1 MAKHNLKIGI
11 LFFASLIMTACAS
24 SPFNMEGVNQTLKP
38 AQTVD
43 NKTHLNKKAV
53 WGGMIVEVRNFAK
66 NSQIE
71 MLNYPLD
78 SNGEPVRSAQ
88 PQGRFIIKVEGF
100 LDPAQYS
107 SGRWLSVLGAVL
119 PSEAGQIGDV
129 KYQYPVIQSQQL
141 HLWSESS
148 GSNTKTQFHFGIGV
162 RL

>member
-1 MAKHNLKIGI
+1 
-11 LFFASLIMTACAS
+11 
-24 SPFNMEGVNQTLKP
+24 MEGVNQTLRP

-43 NKTHLNKKAV
+43 NKTHVNKKAV
-53 WGGMIVEVRNFAK
+53 WGGMIVEVRNFTD

-78 SNGEPVRSAQ
+78 NNAEPVRTAQ
-88 PQGRFIIKVEGF
+88 AQGRFIIKVEGF

-107 SGRWLSVLGAVL
+107 SGRWLSVLGTIR

-141 HLWSESS
+141 HLWSDYSSS
-148 GSNTKTQFHFGIGV
+148 GDSSTRFHFGIGIGIG
-162 RL
+162 R